1 VGAGTEKGTD
11 KGIERATAKPPQGKR
26 RWVWLKRCAYAAAVL
41 VLAGMIGLVIGV
53 RHVESTLP
61 PTPDLRG
68 NYHPPQVTRV
78 VARDGTLLAELF
90 TERRTVVSLES
101 LPAHVKLAVLAAEDA
116 NFYNHEGL
124 NYLGIVRAFVVN
136 LRAGRTRQGAST
148 ITQQVV
154 RALLLD
160 PERTYKRKIREALL
174 ARRLEQE
181 LTKDEILELYLNHV
195 YFGRGRY
202 GIEEAARDSFGKSAK
217 DLTIAEAA
225 LLAGLLPSPE
235 AYSPRRDLTKALSR
249 RAFVLG
255 QMHEKG
261 FLNDAQYG
269 AAKDEPVR
277 LSAAVEVD
285 TELAPEAVE
294 IARRMLRQL
303 EPDRY
308 ARGGFTITTTI
319 DPRLQAAARKALDID
334 LDAYDKRHGLLGP
347 LRAPTVAQLDKR
359 GRVIKAA
366 SKEPAVYDGTPSFE
380 SHKVFTG
387 VVTGADDVLGT
398 FDVRV
403 GDTTGSVKLADYERY
418 NPGRLAASAFAPVD
432 ARVRVSLLAPIP
444 AGTGTGT
451 DAGAIVTK
459 VPLRLESGPEGAVVA
474 VDARTRQILA
484 LVGSYEAVSGGLD
497 RATQSKRQP
506 GSTFKPILYSY
517 AIHSRRFTPATL
529 VDVAPGVF
537 EGGYHPS
544 NYEGWT
550 GTDPLRL
557 REVLANSVNV
567 GAVRVL
573 ADVGPA
579 GVVQWAQALGIR
591 SPMKPDLSLA
601 LGSYEVEPVE
611 LCGAYAT
618 FAAGGIYEEPQL
630 VSRIVGPD
638 GKDTPLPPPLAAHR
652 VLEEAEAYVTTSLLT
667 SVIDH
672 GTGARAKQ
680 LGRPLAGKTGT
691 SNTSK
696 DTWFAGYSTDIVAV
710 VWVGYD
716 DGKSLGAGET
726 GASAAL
732 PAWMDFMR
740 TAHEHKPASE
750 FPRPQGVTAVTID
763 QRSGLLPF
771 EGDTETFDEVFLTG
785 TEPTRVAGS
794 AAEEPAADAGATRGT
809 EVPVIPTEP

>member
-1 VGAGTEKGTD
+1 VG
-11 KGIERATAKPPQGKR
+11 PSR
-26 RWVWLKRCAYAAAVL
+26 RWVWARRAAYGAIALLVGGTIAV
-41 VLAGMIGLVIGV
+41 VVAV
-53 RHVESTLP
+53 RQVESTLP
-61 PTPDLRG
+61 PTPDLRN

-78 VARDGTLLAELF
+78 LARDGTLLAELF
-90 TERRTVVSLES
+90 TERRTVVGLAA

-116 NFYNHEGL
+116 SFYEHEGL
-124 NYLGIVRAFVVN
+124 NYWGILRAFAVN

-154 RALLLD
+154 RAFLLD
-160 PERTYKRKIREALL
+160 SGRTYKRKIREALL
-174 ARRLEQE
+174 ARRIEQE
-181 LTKDEILELYLNHV
+181 LSKDEILELYLNHI

-202 GIEEAARDSFGKSAK
+202 GIEEAAKDSFGKSAK
-217 DLTIAEAA
+217 DVTIAEAA
-225 LLAGLLPSPE
+225 LLAGLLPNPE
-235 AYSPRRDLTKALSR
+235 AYSPRHDLQKALSR

-261 FLNDAQYG
+261 FLNDAQFG

-277 LSAAVEVD
+277 LSAAVEAS

-303 EPDRY
+303 EPERWGQ
-308 ARGGFTITTTI
+308 GGFTVTTTI

-334 LDAYDKRHGLLGP
+334 LDAYDKRHGVLGP
-347 LRAPTVAQLDKR
+347 LKAPTVAQLDKK
-359 GRVIKAA
+359 GRVVKPA
-366 SKEPAVYDGTPSFE
+366 SKEPPLYDGTPSFE
-380 SHKVFTG
+380 SHKVLTG

-403 GDTTGSVKLADYERY
+403 GNTTGSVKLADYDRY
-418 NPGRLAASAFAPVD
+418 NPAHLAPSGFAPVD

-444 AGTGTGT
+444 ESGAAGTV

-459 VPLRLESGPEGAVVA
+459 VPLRLESGPEGALVA

-497 RATQSKRQP
+497 RATQSRRQP

-529 VDVAPGVF
+529 VDVAPAIF

-573 ADVGPA
+573 SDVGPA
-579 GVVQWAQALGIR
+579 SVVEWAGALGIR

-601 LGSYEVEPVE
+601 LGSYEVEPIE

-618 FAAGGIYEEPQL
+618 FASGGMYEEPRL

-638 GKDTPLPPPLAAHR
+638 GKDTPLPPPLPSRR
-652 VLEEAEAYVTTSLLT
+652 VMDESEAYLTTSLLT

-691 SNTSK
+691 SNASK
-696 DTWFAGYSTDIVAV
+696 DTWFAGFSTDIVAV

-740 TAHEHKPASE
+740 TAHEHRPASE
-750 FPRPQGVTAVTID
+750 FPRPAGVNVVTID
-763 QRSGLLPF
+763 ARSGLLPF
-771 EGDTETFDEVFLTG
+771 EGDTETLDEVFLAG
-785 TEPTRVAGS
+785 TEPTRVWGS
-794 AAEEPAADAGATRGT
+794 AVEQADAGASSPAPD
-809 EVPVIPTEP
+809 EAAPSPTE